1 MQLLGSQTYTSSSAN
16 LSSDMKRLALL
27 SNARPTIPHNIT
39 FAKFH
44 SPDEKLDSD
53 STYAHAWTEEPD
65 SFDER
70 ITHPRLEQ
78 QQSSEPNTV

>member
-27 SNARPTIPHNIT
+27 SNARPTIPHTIT

-53 STYAHAWTEEPD
+53 STLRTCVD
-65 SFDER
+65 GGTR
-70 ITHPRLEQ
+70 
-78 QQSSEPNTV
+78 

>member
-1 MQLLGSQTYTSSSAN
+1 MQLHGSQSYTSSSAN

-27 SNARPTIPHNIT
+27 SSVRPTIPYNMNIT

-53 STYAHAWTEEPD
+53 TTLRTCVNGAT
-65 SFDER
+65 R
-70 ITHPRLEQ
+70 
-78 QQSSEPNTV
+78 

>member
-1 MQLLGSQTYTSSSAN
+1 MDIAVALVKLQWKWRTLLNAIARIANLYTSSSAN

-53 STYAHAWTEEPD
+53 STLRTCVD
-65 SFDER
+65 GGTR
-70 ITHPRLEQ
+70 
-78 QQSSEPNTV
+78 